1 VTESNSDHPTPA
13 APAHSRFGSAN
24 LSSALALG
32 VSLLALAIGAYQ
44 TRLMQDQA
52 RASVWPYLT
61 IGTTY
66 TNDVDDNG
74 FILQVDNFGI
84 GPAKVGSV
92 KLSLDGKPQRT
103 WNDVLEVLDIKGVNY
118 STSSLSG
125 DVIPPNINRE
135 TTIGAIRINERQA
148 AKRFYD
154 AASRFELEICYCSV
168 YDECW
173 ISRWHRSGVEPVAR
187 CAAPNVPFEN

>member
-1 VTESNSDHPTPA
+1 VTESNSDHPTHA
-13 APAHSRFGSAN
+13 APAHSRFGSTN

-154 AASRFELEICYCSV
+154 AASRFELEIC
-168 YDECW
+168 
-173 ISRWHRSGVEPVAR
+173 
-187 CAAPNVPFEN
+187 

>member
-1 VTESNSDHPTPA
+1 MTESNSDHPTPA
-13 APAHSRFGSAN
+13 APARSRFGSTN

-92 KLSLDGKPQRT
+92 KLSLDGRPQRT

-118 STSSLSG
+118 STSSLGG

-154 AASRFELEICYCSV
+154 ATSRFELEICYCSV

-187 CAAPNVPFEN
+187 CTGPNVAFEN

>member
-1 VTESNSDHPTPA
+1 VTESNPDRPTPA
-13 APAHSRFGSAN
+13 PLAQSRFGPTN
-24 LSSALALG
+24 LSNVLALS

-66 TNDVDDNG
+66 SNDTDDNG
-74 FILQVDNFGI
+74 FILQVDNVGI

-92 KLSLDGKPQRT
+92 KLALDGKPQRS
-103 WNDVLEVLDIKGVNY
+103 WKDVLEALDINGANY
-118 STSSLSG
+118 STSSLGG
-125 DVIPPNINRE
+125 DVIPPNLNRE
-135 TTIGAIRINERQA
+135 TTIGAIRINERKA
-148 AKRFYD
+148 AERFHD
-154 AASRFELEICYCSV
+154 ASSRFGLEICYCSV

-173 ISRWHRSGVEPVAR
+173 ISRWHRPGVEPVAR
-187 CAAPNVPFEN
+187 CSVPEVPFES